1 MPDYIGNIEVPEIVP
16 SGVFPI
22 VPDYGYGHALEPQIA
37 IHRFG
42 SANAKIEQRFLLGT
56 GARRF
61 IVRRSQ
67 MRESDRVA
75 LRDFWETKYGPYGVF
90 TYNAPN
96 DDGNGT
102 TPFVCRF
109 ANEPLSWEFLC
120 DAISSVGI
128 TLIEIPGSSPSY
140 DLNQTVTRFPPPVLK
155 EALLSQIQEIIPLVK
170 IQVRE
175 AGYPAIYVSD
185 RRCTVGGQLYL
196 ARLLEFDGIAQSIGS
211 ECDEAQ
217 FILGNADRVMRDLA
231 NDTDLLR
238 AALEF
243 SLFHVGTG
251 IKLDLWKGEIVDW
264 KFDDGPEFRVTAADG
279 IYELNLPYPTRK
291 VSRRCWKCFDD
302 AASCPFTSESTGMD
316 YEHFPNA
323 DPETCDKGYE
333 TENGC
338 LAHGMKRY
346 FGGILAEPQ
355 AVRIKDNSTGVWGF
369 GRSTITSVSLV
380 AESVYDQVIPEIYTD
395 GPMPVNCK
403 IAAGREE
410 SDFYDALGIVGEG
423 PLVFG
428 SGHKLDG
435 QYHHGYPGLAGLR
448 YAQGF
453 DPALAGDFF
462 SLGELGD
469 KTGGDWRKVY
479 YGGGTY
485 KDNFAAGTAFLELR
499 RKDEKGLQLTQV
511 SGHEMQAVVAS
522 GLHGWVWSAP
532 GVRSQQVLSNPVW
545 IAVNMLLRAR
555 GLRFADAAT
564 AEQYFDVGAAI
575 AAAAICNESVEKLV
589 GSGYE
594 TQFKFRGVIQ
604 EEKPL
609 RDWIQEILMNC
620 LGYFT
625 FAFGK
630 LKIGIR
636 ANSSAVEAF
645 TEGNIIFQSLE
656 LAALKP
662 SFNHLTANFA
672 DEDFDFVANA
682 VTLYDIDH
690 AGLIGGAT
698 APLFLK
704 SNLNLS
710 GTSSKSQAARI
721 ITARLREELGGIT
734 PAQWKAARQISFRTT
749 VLALN
754 TEPGMVC
761 SMTHPSMPDGSGEF
775 RVTSWRL
782 NKDYSIDI
790 QGRTTVDEMYDMIVG
805 PKPADVMPSPV
816 PVEPPGWNQR
826 ATGAIDGD
834 TAGNPTLTEL
844 FVQDDLNPDL
854 YRRKIKVE
862 FVPPPVE
869 YNDLLPCRA
878 QISDP
883 EVEPTGGSIPGGQTL
898 LVELC
903 ARADGKDGLAS
914 DNLVFEIP
922 AGTNTNKIGFLCRL
936 PAGATHYVI
945 RVGSHLGRTY
955 ALGTPIESPGTDWF
969 PITITDVSTL
979 DSASLSPDP
988 RFHHV
993 RVFYYYDSSPGVLRE
1008 AGKTS
1013 GPTENQFIFE
1023 PEVPKASD
1031 SKITVIVCSEN
1042 AGETERYPIAY
1053 SPKAELALTK
1063 DTGNPAGASD
1073 LEILTSSDDAAVPAG
1088 CVVFEFN
1095 RETSNYR
1102 SIAGVA
1108 AVLSAELPAEG
1119 PYKAERDAHP
1129 SCVIET
1135 GSCQVEAGSR
1145 QIAVTRS
1152 ANPDVV
1158 GRVLLI
1164 YTDDASPDSDL
1175 EGEIVAAEGE
1185 NSLSVNTPFHKTG
1198 TFAYAIVKRWWDIG
1212 GGDTAN
1218 KFYQWFPIDQL
1229 GDVEQAVWRTPPVP
1243 APAGTWY
1250 ASLYARNLFGVGTR
1264 LTAGPKTVAGA
1275 GAPPSVPDGLEV
1287 AALASGLAILF
1298 GVEARKWNEGITE
1311 AEFRAKFFAAGTN
1324 YESVDLRTPAEGG
1337 TLEHN
1342 GTTAFVVAG
1351 IVATQYGA
1359 QYQIT
1364 SAAQGV
1370 WYYAWRLRNAE
1381 GWSVWSDGNDTPRY
1395 ARDRAATEDPSMAA
1409 DGPPADWTVA
1419 IQPAAVGHAVVVT
1432 VSRPATRGK
1441 KILAWA
1447 VQIKDA
1453 TMGAWRALDAGA
1465 GAAVT
1470 KFDGTAVGF
1479 NASNDNRR
1487 FTRVSGQ
1494 GLGTAAVG
1502 DLVLLDYAGGSWA
1515 LDNCNWATIEA
1526 IEGNDPATATWFEI
1540 AGRFN
1545 NAVQTDLRLKIVKP
1559 PWEWNTEGYLGDQP
1573 NRGLWS
1579 KTFWAE
1585 GGDVSTQ
1592 TFVSDPIAVPA
1603 GTDLSHIQ
1611 ARVWFDNGFSRS
1623 DGGVH
1628 SDFCPAGGG
1637 GSGSAIQLDASSG
1650 YVYTDAALGYVFT
1663 FTMTTDTMLMNPTNA
1678 RDGQPIVWI
1687 VRQDA
1692 VGGHALSLDGKFRL
1706 GDQVEVVVSDM
1717 AGSRTLVGCV
1727 YSAAADQFDMVPSLK
1742 GY

>member
-1 MPDYIGNIEVPEIVP
+1 MATIAEKKAAEQKWTPAWAFNVVLKDGVPRYWAEQAFTFNGHDYEAVVLDFSPMTIEGGGVYGVDTVVELRMTLNNADCSLNALTDPSNWRGGVIQPFFFFRDPSTGETTTDWIAYPKFLIDLPERTWPRLEFTAHNKWNLARKELPASRITRKDRYPFPSTAAERQAAYDDPTSEFYAIGYSPEHGHGNWKVPPDTPYTAADYDGTREKLEEIGLSVR
-16 SGVFPI
+16 
-22 VPDYGYGHALEPQIA
+22 YGGFGKLPPTTSFTPKKGEHALF
-37 IHRFG
+37 RG
-42 SANAKIEQRFLLGT
+42 SANEA
-56 GARRF
+56 
-61 IVRRSQ
+61 
-67 MRESDRVA
+67 
-75 LRDFWETKYGPYGVF
+75 KYG
-90 TYNAPN
+90 
-96 DDGNGT
+96 
-102 TPFVCRF
+102 
-109 ANEPLSWEFLC
+109 
-120 DAISSVGI
+120 
-128 TLIEIPGSSPSY
+128 
-140 DLNQTVTRFPPPVLK
+140 
-155 EALLSQIQEIIPLVK
+155 
-170 IQVRE
+170 QV
-175 AGYPAIYVSD
+175 V
-185 RRCTVGGQLYL
+185 
-196 ARLLEFDGIAQSIGS
+196 
-211 ECDEAQ
+211 
-217 FILGNADRVMRDLA
+217 
-231 NDTDLLR
+231 
-238 AALEF
+238 
-243 SLFHVGTG
+243 
-251 IKLDLWKGEIVDW
+251 
-264 KFDDGPEFRVTAADG
+264 
-279 IYELNLPYPTRK
+279 
-291 VSRRCWKCFDD
+291 
-302 AASCPFTSESTGMD
+302 
-316 YEHFPNA
+316 
-323 DPETCDKGYE
+323 
-333 TENGC
+333 
-338 LAHGMKRY
+338 
-346 FGGILAEPQ
+346 
-355 AVRIKDNSTGVWGF
+355 
-369 GRSTITSVSLV
+369 
-380 AESVYDQVIPEIYTD
+380 
-395 GPMPVNCK
+395 
-403 IAAGREE
+403 
-410 SDFYDALGIVGEG
+410 

-428 SGHKLDG
+428 TCRIQPIVLDSWGPPAWNGARLSHCLLSDGVNFAPDEGHMGIEDVLDVWLLDG
-435 QYHHGYPGLAGLR
+435 KDGRPYRVPRTSDQPHITGAWTFYSGYYGSQKGTRINEKYRNIDPEADYGADDPKDRDLYSGLAYLEIGIPKEL
-448 YAQGF
+448 AQG
-453 DPALAGDFF
+453 AEGGAGPRM
-462 SLGELGD
+462 EAI
-469 KTGGDWRKVY
+469 V
-479 YGGGTY
+479 
-485 KDNFAAGTAFLELR
+485 
-499 RKDEKGLQLTQV
+499 KGLKVETWDANGDSTWQ
-511 SGHEMQAVVAS
+511 
-522 GLHGWVWSAP
+522 WSD
-532 GVRSQQVLSNPVW
+532 NPVW
-545 IAVNMLLRAR
+545 IFIHLLKLLRWKTEDIDKTAAYEAAAYCDEVLPNGRKRFRCNLALTSATKAADVLRGIRNCCRMMVGYSPQGKLAIRIKRTTAEEGGPAFALDATTIAR
-555 GLRFADAAT
+555 DDSGELQVRKFHKSAFETANVFSCNFQNEDNLYNADSLTKYDIGNINQTDERISADSITAILGIPSFDQAERILNWLKYENVDLNEYYQVRATLALIEAKVGQIGTITEPRLGLSGQLCRIVGIAPGPGTTIELVLQRHADAGYTDDAT
-564 AEQYFDVGAAI
+564 ISPALRAAGDSTYSPRSVG
-575 AAAAICNESVEKLV
+575 
-589 GSGYE
+589 
-594 TQFKFRGVIQ
+594 
-604 EEKPL
+604 
-609 RDWIQEILMNC
+609 
-620 LGYFT
+620 
-625 FAFGK
+625 GK
-630 LKIGIR
+630 
-636 ANSSAVEAF
+636 
-645 TEGNIIFQSLE
+645 
-656 LAALKP
+656 
-662 SFNHLTANFA
+662 
-672 DEDFDFVANA
+672 
-682 VTLYDIDH
+682 
-690 AGLIGGAT
+690 
-698 APLFLK
+698 
-704 SNLNLS
+704 
-710 GTSSKSQAARI
+710 
-721 ITARLREELGGIT
+721 
-734 PAQWKAARQISFRTT
+734 
-749 VLALN
+749 
-754 TEPGMVC
+754 
-761 SMTHPSMPDGSGEF
+761 
-775 RVTSWRL
+775 
-782 NKDYSIDI
+782 
-790 QGRTTVDEMYDMIVG
+790 
-805 PKPADVMPSPV
+805 
-816 PVEPPGWNQR
+816 
-826 ATGAIDGD
+826 TGASG
-834 TAGNPTLTEL
+834 APALTEL
-844 FVQDDLNPDL
+844 FVQDDLNADL
-854 YRRKIKVE
+854 YRRKIKVD
-862 FVPPPVE
+862 FTPPPTAYETGFSSRTVI
-869 YNDLLPCRA
+869 YA
-878 QISDP
+878 P
-883 EVEPTGGSIPGGQTL
+883 EVQTTGGAIEGGQTL
-898 LVELC
+898 FVEVC
-903 ARADGKDGLAS
+903 PRKGGVDGLPS
-914 DNLVFEIP
+914 DYLTISIP
-922 AGTNTNKIGFLCRL
+922 AGTSTNRLSFTCRL
-936 PAGATHYVI
+936 PAEADQYTV
-945 RVGSHLGRTY
+945 RVGKFPGKLFKQARAS
-955 ALGTPIESPGTDWF
+955 SPGTDPF
-969 PITITDVSTL
+969 TITVSDIGNL
-979 DSASLSPDP
+979 DSTDLSPDP
-988 RFHHV
+988 RYDHA
-993 RVFYYYDSSPGVLRE
+993 RVFYCYSGSPQTIRDGGATQSAGQDSL
-1008 AGKTS
+1008 T
-1013 GPTENQFIFE
+1013 FE
-1023 PEVPKASD
+1023 PELPESGD
-1031 SKITVIVCSEN
+1031 STITVIVCSAN
-1042 AGETERYPIAY
+1042 ADESDFYPLAIAPQA
-1053 SPKAELALTK
+1053 SLNLTK

-1073 LEILTSSDDAAVPAG
+1073 LEILTNADDAAVPAG

-1135 GSCQVEAGSR
+1135 GSCQVVAGSR

-1229 GDVEQAVWRTPPVP
+1229 GDVEQAAWRTPPVP

-1275 GAPPSVPDGLEV
+1275 GAPPSVPDGLEA

-1298 GVEARKWNEGITE
+1298 AVEARKWNEGITE

-1370 WYYAWRLRNAE
+1370 WYYAWRLKNAE

-1545 NAVQTDLRLKIVKP
+1545 NAAQTDLRLKIVKP

-1579 KTFWAE
+1579 KTFWAG